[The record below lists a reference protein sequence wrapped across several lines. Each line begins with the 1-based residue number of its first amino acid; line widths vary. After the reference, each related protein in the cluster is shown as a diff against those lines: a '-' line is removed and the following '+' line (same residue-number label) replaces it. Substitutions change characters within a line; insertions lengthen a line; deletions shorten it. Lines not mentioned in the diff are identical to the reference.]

1 MSSKRTEQARRGA
14 LGVVGLIGFG
24 ALWEGYKG
32 FGRAVNDHVF
42 GWRLP
47 AHTDDASMPHLWSIL
62 SSLTKTEVAGT
73 KRKVWQSVLSGSW
86 FTLRIAVVGLA
97 IGVLVGMLLAIVMQ
111 RFKLVE
117 RAWFPYVVL
126 SQTVPLVALA
136 PILVSM
142 SSRWKIGSWQW
153 PPWMSVA
160 LMAAYL
166 AFFPVAVGT
175 LRGLQSPNAQAL
187 ELMNSYAATSRQTLW
202 KLRFPAAV
210 PYILPALRLAAAS
223 AVVGAIVAEL
233 SAAVKG
239 GIGRLILDYF
249 QRATGDPA
257 RVFTAFLGAAMLGL
271 VVAGLVALFERMVM
285 RNRVRVEVGT
295 P

>member
-1 MSSKRTEQARRGA
+1 
-14 LGVVGLIGFG
+14 
-24 ALWEGYKG
+24 
-32 FGRAVNDHVF
+32 
-42 GWRLP
+42 
-47 AHTDDASMPHLWSIL
+47 MPHLWRVA
-62 SSLTKTEVAGT
+62 SSFTKTEVAGT
-73 KRKVWQSVLSGSW
+73 DQKVWQSVVSGSW
-86 FTLRIAVVGLA
+86 FTLRIALVGLV
-97 IGVLVGMLLAIVMQ
+97 IGMLVGIVLAVGMQ

-136 PILVSM
+136 PILVSV
-142 SSRWKIGSWQW
+142 SSRWKIGAWQW

-175 LRGLQSPNAQAL
+175 LRGLQSPDAQSL
-187 ELMNSYAATSRQTLW
+187 ELMSSYAASSRQTLW
-202 KLRFPAAV
+202 KLRMPAAV
-210 PYILPALRLAAAS
+210 PYILPAMRLAAAA

-257 RVFTAFLGAAMLGL
+257 RVFTAFIGAAALGL
-271 VVAGLVALFERMVM
+271 VVAGLVAIAERFLM
-285 RNRVRVEVGT
+285 RNRRRVETGT
-295 P
+295 A